1 MSTPGLT
8 QIWSLGVPLTGGLP
22 QVPKF
27 DIWVVNAI
35 LLTRVISN
43 SVAFQLNAIP
53 GSETRLRD
61 EGIVPYYSFVRKLIE
76 ALEFSAHDQG
86 VTIPAFPAAPE
97 DWSEDASTDSKALAA
112 QLRPHMLESIR
123 AAMDLSLGLRDR
135 DPKLHWASA
144 PTANSVTLDSCI
156 SLMAEM
162 DGVLTGSEWGPFKAT
177 ITCDET
183 KWIAKVMGEE
193 LLRIRDQPGSGW
205 NEEEANEIAKGELA
219 GAAAYMTAGT

>member
-27 DIWVVNAI
+27 DVWVVNAI

-86 VTIPAFPAAPE
+86 VTVPAFPAAPA
-97 DWSEDASTDSKALAA
+97 DWSADVSTDSKALAA
-112 QLRPHMLESIR
+112 QLRPHMVESVR
-123 AAMDLSLGLRDR
+123 VAMDQILGFRDIE
-135 DPKLHWASA
+135 PKLHWASA
-144 PTANSVTLDSCI
+144 PAASSVTLDSCI
-156 SLMAEM
+156 SLVAEM
-162 DGVLTGSEWGPFKAT
+162 DGVLKGSEWGPFKAR

-183 KWIAKVMGEE
+183 KWFARVMGEE
-193 LLRIRDQPGSGW
+193 LLRIRAQPGSGW
-205 NEEEANEIAKGELA
+205 NEEEANKIAKGQLTSA
-219 GAAAYMTAGT
+219 VTYMTAGT